1 MPAATLAAL
10 LRVARDLTI
19 QDRLDVEAAQRLLGN
34 LPRDDLDS
42 QILGAVKHARKV
54 VSAAAD
60 QDQRHIL
67 VARSALARV
76 VTLLEQHTA
85 ISVNEQQDGGT
96 PWL

>member
-19 QDRLDVEAAQRLLGN
+19 QDRFDVEAAQRLLGN

-54 VSAAAD
+54 VSAAALAD
-60 QDQRHIL
+60 TSGRSVPSRFLACSMFCIL
-67 VARSALARV
+67 DFPHPRIPDARMR
-76 VTLLEQHTA
+76 
-85 ISVNEQQDGGT
+85 
-96 PWL
+96 